1 MMLAEIA
8 QGHRDIAD
16 VLLLIGA
23 VLFGVEAVLRRGLVP
38 AGLCLVAI
46 ALLVS

>member
-1 MMLAEIA
+1 MLAELA

-16 VLLLIGA
+16 VLLLAAA
-23 VLFGVEAVLRRGLVP
+23 VLFGVEAVPRRSLVA

-46 ALLVS
+46 ALFVT